1 MKNFLLTTFT
11 ASIVFALG
19 QQITLLENQPIYIE
33 FQTQNKSGASQFI
46 SVREIQTQ
54 KKASVE
60 LVPSEKDKNILK
72 GYFRIQMNMDKLPS
86 QLLEFQTKSGS
97 KLYTFV
103 LPNTNSTEKALSV
116 VLVQTEKEWQ
126 AYSAQFL
133 NKASDDLKA
142 KLQDVKTAKPLNK
155 EQIQGKKDTIVRLN
169 DRIQEQARVSFEVQ
183 EALKREELLKQQQAQ
198 SEEAK
203 RIAKAK
209 AKELAAVAET
219 KYKEEK
225 YQEASDLF
233 QKAYEL
239 DPDNDKFLYK
249 YGVSLYKVGNYNK
262 SLSIL
267 SLAEDGDQS
276 RLEQLYYV
284 SLNHMKLK
292 EFDKALDGFN
302 DLQEEKDPAL
312 SPTAAFF
319 AGTIEFQ
326 KAAYPKAKERFQY
339 VMDNSQDQ
347 KLDKQAEAK
356 IEEIDRIEAFLESQR
371 EILKYNLYAGLQYD
385 GNVLNISTQNLAT
398 NSEAYRLLYGG
409 SLSYYYFRTMNSKYA
424 AELSVADMYSL
435 DKSFKADATIQ
446 AADPLQYGL
455 RLPINFNY
463 SLFNKGISSNLSPYY
478 MMLNMSDDGG
488 ARKLILAS
496 TGLALDTQFE
506 HSAGKYHILKM
517 DYVVDKSSL
526 VVAST
531 DDDQSAKRLSFNYN
545 WLMMLNSVGNKSFLA
560 DAGMVSNKSD
570 GKNNNYSK
578 TIFSGTYSFPWTT
591 KYGGSARLDYTDL
604 KYPDNSNLRKDT
616 IYGLTIGATQELG
629 KSKNIGLSFSYLM
642 NNSNVD
648 SYKYNKMLVGFTYG
662 FSGSYLR
669 K

>member
-1 MKNFLLTTFT
+1 MKNFILTTFT

-86 QLLEFQTKSGS
+86 QLLEFQTKSGA

-203 RIAKAK
+203 RLAKAK
-209 AKELAAVAET
+209 AKELASIAET

-225 YQEASDLF
+225 YQEASDAF

-302 DLQEEKDPAL
+302 DLQEEKDPTL

-398 NSEAYRLLYGG
+398 NSEAYRLMYGG

-424 AELSVADMYSL
+424 AELSVADMYSV
-435 DKSFKADATIQ
+435 DKTFKADATIQ

-455 RLPINFNY
+455 RLPINYNY
-463 SLFNKGISSNLSPYY
+463 SLFSKALTSNVSPYY

-496 TGLALDTQFE
+496 TGLALDTQIE
-506 HSAGKYHILKM
+506 HSAGKYHILKL

-531 DDDQSAKRLSFNYN
+531 DDDQSAKRLSLNYN
-545 WLMMLNSVGNKSFLA
+545 WLMMLNTVGNKSFLA
-560 DAGMVSNKSD
+560 DVGTVSNKSD

-578 TIFSGTYSFPWTT
+578 TIFSGTYSFPWST

-616 IYGLTIGATQELG
+616 IYGLTIGATQELS
-629 KSKNIGLSFSYLM
+629 KTKNIGLSFSYLM

-662 FSGSYLR
+662 FSGNYLR